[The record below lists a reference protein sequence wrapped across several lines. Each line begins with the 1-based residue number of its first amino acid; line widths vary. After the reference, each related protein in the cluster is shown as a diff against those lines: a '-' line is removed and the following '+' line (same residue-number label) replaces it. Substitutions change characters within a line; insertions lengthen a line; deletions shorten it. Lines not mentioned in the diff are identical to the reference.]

1 MVAGC
6 EINDNPFAPLCRA
19 CKDKIAAEGDATP
32 IAWMPR
38 DHRFV
43 EKLATP
49 DVTIADI
56 IGDVDPIR
64 AARGGRDLSDEL
76 TIHYGLL
83 PRANRGIFAINELPD
98 LAGKIQV
105 GLFNIMQ
112 EGDIQIKGYPLRL
125 PLDVLIVFTAN
136 PEDYTARGKIITPL
150 KDRIGAEI
158 RTHYPSTV
166 AEGMTVTNQEAWV
179 GRDPARKIDVPEY
192 LREVIEEIAFQAR
205 EDKRVDKRSGV
216 SQRLPITTLES
227 AVSSAEQR
235 AARTGEKCGIA
246 RIADIYAAMPAIT
259 GKLELEYEGE
269 LKGADTIARE
279 LIRSAVGR
287 VFSKRFGEVSFQPVI
302 QWFELGG
309 ELKLPEAGEHRR
321 ALRTTLENPRA
332 DGTCRQARRQRSQR
346 RRLCI
351 SSSRNDSRRPLGASP
366 HRPQRRAR
374 LLRGKAAATGAARE
388 SESPAPAIQL
398 AVSNRKQRVRGNSSS
413 GALGPTMKFIKYGK
427 YVGEP
432 ADAID
437 LEELVKKLGNFFLQS
452 GFESQFYG
460 VSEMDPEKS
469 MEALKDA
476 ILRALQEGDLM
487 PEGAMSDELREM
499 LQNPNARQNQ
509 EVKDLIEKLME
520 RMAQEGYINPQQ
532 PPQVTP
538 PPQSSARGQVGEAQ
552 ERDTEARFEITDK
565 TIDFLGFKTLQD
577 LLGSLGRSSF
587 GRHAT
592 RDLATGIETSGASRQ
607 YEFGDT
613 MNLDISETLFNA
625 VRRDGAK
632 VPVEITY
639 KDLMVHQCEYYSSC
653 ATVVLLD
660 CSHSMILYGEDR
672 FTPAKRVA
680 MALSHLIRTQY
691 PGDTLNLV
699 LFHDS
704 AEEVPIGELARV
716 QVGPY
721 YTNTREG
728 LRMAQRI
735 LLRQKKDMR
744 QIIMI
749 TDGKP
754 SALTLEDGRI
764 YKNAFGLDPFV
775 VGQTLEE
782 VNKCKRAGI
791 LINTFMLA
799 SDYSLINFVQKITE
813 MCRGK
818 AYFTTPYTLG
828 QYLLMDYMQRK
839 TKQIH

>member
-1 MVAGC
+1 
-6 EINDNPFAPLCRA
+6 
-19 CKDKIAAEGDATP
+19 
-32 IAWMPR
+32 
-38 DHRFV
+38 
-43 EKLATP
+43 
-49 DVTIADI
+49 
-56 IGDVDPIR
+56 
-64 AARGGRDLSDEL
+64 
-76 TIHYGLL
+76 
-83 PRANRGIFAINELPD
+83 
-98 LAGKIQV
+98 
-105 GLFNIMQ
+105 
-112 EGDIQIKGYPLRL
+112 
-125 PLDVLIVFTAN
+125 
-136 PEDYTARGKIITPL
+136 
-150 KDRIGAEI
+150 
-158 RTHYPSTV
+158 
-166 AEGMTVTNQEAWV
+166 
-179 GRDPARKIDVPEY
+179 
-192 LREVIEEIAFQAR
+192 
-205 EDKRVDKRSGV
+205 
-216 SQRLPITTLES
+216 
-227 AVSSAEQR
+227 
-235 AARTGEKCGIA
+235 
-246 RIADIYAAMPAIT
+246 
-259 GKLELEYEGE
+259 
-269 LKGADTIARE
+269 
-279 LIRSAVGR
+279 
-287 VFSKRFGEVSFQPVI
+287 
-302 QWFELGG
+302 
-309 ELKLPEAGEHRR
+309 
-321 ALRTTLENPRA
+321 
-332 DGTCRQARRQRSQR
+332 
-346 RRLCI
+346 
-351 SSSRNDSRRPLGASP
+351 
-366 HRPQRRAR
+366 
-374 LLRGKAAATGAARE
+374 
-388 SESPAPAIQL
+388 
-398 AVSNRKQRVRGNSSS
+398 
-413 GALGPTMKFIKYGK
+413 MKFIKYGK

-469 MEALKDA
+469 MEALRDA

-487 PEGAMSDELREM
+487 PEGSMSDELREM
-499 LQNPNARQNQ
+499 LQNPNARQSQ
-509 EVKDLIEKLME
+509 EVRDLIEKLMD

-538 PPQSSARGQVGEAQ
+538 PPQSSARGQVGQAQ
-552 ERDTEARFEITDK
+552 GRDTETRFEITDK

-592 RDLATGIETSGASRQ
+592 RDLATGVETSGASRE

-613 MNLDISETLFNA
+613 LNLDVSETLFNA

-632 VPVEITY
+632 VPVDITY

-691 PGDTLNLV
+691 PGDTLSLV

-799 SDYSLINFVQKITE
+799 SDYSLVHFVQKITE